1 MVVVTEGSYTRYA
14 VHLTCR
20 NMSRMSETECTVR
33 MYQHK
38 RTKTASDNEQC
49 FFTLL
54 LNGDCLGVTCII
66 GGFTLCFAQQILT
79 FLGMTT
85 A

>member
-1 MVVVTEGSYTRYA
+1 MVVAAEDSYIRCA

-38 RTKTASDNEQC
+38 RTKTVSDNEHS
-49 FFTLL
+49 FLL
-54 LNGDCLGVTCII
+54 CY
-66 GGFTLCFAQQILT
+66 
-79 FLGMTT
+79 
-85 A
+85 

>member
-38 RTKTASDNEQC
+38 RTKTVSDNEHS
-49 FFTLL
+49 FLL
-54 LNGDCLGVTCII
+54 CC
-66 GGFTLCFAQQILT
+66 
-79 FLGMTT
+79 
-85 A
+85 

>member
-38 RTKTASDNEQC
+38 RTKTASDNEHC
-49 FFTLL
+49 FLL
-54 LNGDCLGVTCII
+54 CY
-66 GGFTLCFAQQILT
+66 
-79 FLGMTT
+79 
-85 A
+85 

>member
-1 MVVVTEGSYTRYA
+1 MATTKLWHIKGRLRDLIEYVENPVTAVRGTFVVVVTEGSYTRYA

-38 RTKTASDNEQC
+38 RTKTASDNEHC
-49 FFTLL
+49 FLL
-54 LNGDCLGVTCII
+54 CY
-66 GGFTLCFAQQILT
+66 
-79 FLGMTT
+79 
-85 A
+85 

>member
-54 LNGDCLGVTCII
+54 LNGDCLSWNAERSAM
-66 GGFTLCFAQQILT
+66 GFSP
-79 FLGMTT
+79 
-85 A
+85 

>member
-38 RTKTASDNEQC
+38 GRKPHPTMNNAFYSAAKWGLPKLERSQELWA
-49 FFTLL
+49 
-54 LNGDCLGVTCII
+54 
-66 GGFTLCFAQQILT
+66 
-79 FLGMTT
+79 
-85 A
+85 